1 MQEQTKKIL
10 EVLIDKAHK
19 IIDYKFDEHVK
30 QTGLN
35 FQITK
40 ADSDDYLVEFGLPEG
55 KELDA
60 IVLTLR
66 MFTQPNES
74 FSFQNIHGLLRDND
88 LSNEFRQGLISIRRA
103 YFDYLNSHSEYT
115 VELFEGHPTRGEIFQ
130 TVLYGNLVHIN
141 DANTVQRFQ
150 NWSRDEIRA
159 SLLIQEFTS
168 ITLQILAFIKQL
180 TSISESELKPKPA

>member
-35 FQITK
+35 FQMTR
-40 ADSDDYLVEFGLPEG
+40 AAGDDYVIEFGLPEG

-66 MFTQPNES
+66 LFTQPNEP
-74 FSFQNIHGLLRDND
+74 FSFENIHGLLRDGS
-88 LSNEFRQGLISIRRA
+88 LSNEFRQELISIRRA
-103 YFDYLNSHSEYT
+103 YFAYLNSHSEYT
-115 VELFEGHPTRGEIFQ
+115 VELFEGHPTRREIFQ
-130 TVLYGNLVHIN
+130 TVLYGNLAHLN
-141 DANTVQRFQ
+141 DPKTVQRFQ

-168 ITLQILAFIKQL
+168 ITLQLLVFIKQL
-180 TSISESELKPKPA
+180 ASLSESELKPKTA